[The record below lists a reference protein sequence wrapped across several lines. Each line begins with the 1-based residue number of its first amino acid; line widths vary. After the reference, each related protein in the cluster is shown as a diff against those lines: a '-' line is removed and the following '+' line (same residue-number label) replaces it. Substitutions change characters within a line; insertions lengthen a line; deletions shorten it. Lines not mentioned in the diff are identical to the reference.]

1 MNGTKTAPAALQ
13 RDEGQQ
19 ATWQSILDPELT
31 GLRKH
36 ARRMI
41 LDRYLRQMCQGL
53 ESWT

>member
-1 MNGTKTAPAALQ
+1 MDDTKTAPAALQ

-19 ATWQSILDPELT
+19 MTWQTILDDELT

-53 ESWT
+53 EAWT